1 MQALARFGAPVA
13 ALGVGTADFE
23 RADVVVQIGL
33 PPRRIDLL
41 TGISG
46 VTFEAAWRS
55 RVTVEWQGHEVGFLG
70 LDDLLRN
77 KRATGRTKD
86 HLDIE
91 ELERL
96 HRSAD

>member
-33 PPRRIDLL
+33 PPRIDLL

-77 KRATGRTKD
+77 TRATGRTKD